1 MELRI
6 DPEFQNKIP
15 PLTDEEYSQLEENI
29 VTAGEVY
36 EPIVTWGG
44 IIVDGHNRWKI
55 IQDHPEVSWR
65 TRSMDFADKWA
76 AFDWMYK
83 NQLGRRNLT
92 EQQRAVIIGEMYKA
106 RKKAEGAPIGNTH
119 ASKQLGEN
127 RQVERTQKE
136 IKAGTSAIIAK
147 ELGIGERTVRDNEKY
162 ADGISAIREEEPEL
176 ADSILKG
183 QMTVKKADVMEIAK
197 EAGKPT
203 LREKIERLKAGE
215 SIRTPQKPKEPEP
228 IAERKEEQP
237 ARIIQSEPI
246 PVYQSIADNPRAWK
260 SGTRENREFNR
271 QIREQIAN
279 MSDPSKVPP
288 YTLEML
294 FKEAE
299 LAFSMYIGAIE
310 SVYLDHK
317 ELFTK
322 ANKDRIK
329 KFYEE
334 HLDNEI
340 KRIKGEI
347 QYV

>member
-15 PLTDEEYSQLEENI
+15 PLTDKEYSQLEENI

-36 EPIVTWGG
+36 EPIVTWNGV
-44 IIVDGHNRWKI
+44 IVDGHNRWKI
-55 IQDHPEVSWR
+55 IQENPGLIWK
-65 TRSMDFADKWA
+65 TKQMDFPDKWA
-76 AFDWMYK
+76 AFEWMYK

-92 EQQRAVIIGEMYKA
+92 EQQRTDLIGMIGIA
-106 RKKAEGAPIGNTH
+106 RMHTHGGDRKSNDFSSRQNGALIEDG
-119 ASKQLGEN
+119 K
-127 RQVERTQKE
+127 RTSE
-136 IKAGTSAIIAK
+136 IIAE
-147 ELGIGERTVRDNEKY
+147 ELGIGARTVDRAIAY
-162 ADGISAIREEEPEL
+162 AKGIDSIREEEPEL

-183 QMTVKKADVMEIAK
+183 QIPVKKADVMEIAK

-203 LREKIERLKAGE
+203 LREKIEKMKAGE
-215 SIRTPQKPKEPEP
+215 SIRPPQKPKEPEP

-237 ARIIQSEPI
+237 AKIIQSEPI

-299 LAFSMYIGAIE
+299 LAFSMYIGAVE